1 VLLDARRTDS
11 GSAPDAFDVC
21 FADAFA
27 RAPVAWVP
35 FTAPPLAA
43 EPSAARLFPAGFFA
57 TDPFAAG
64 SFPADSFA
72 TGPFAAGPVPDDT
85 PAAFA
90 ETFEPAPADTPEAA
104 ARRVVP
110 AFAAGPL
117 AVGPFFPTGSFP
129 ADPFATGPFAAG
141 PVPDDTPAAFA
152 ETFEPAPADTPE
164 AAARRVVPAF
174 AAAALRRTAAA
185 RVLVEV
191 DRDARA
197 APRFPSLA
205 WLPVAAFLLGLMT
218 PPPPR
223 TRGLL
228 PSDRRTHGTEP
239 PDDSPAGDSLQ
250 GSRLGTPAPAPT
262 GRVSVRRAERSA
274 PATDSGE
281 WSGPS

>member
-64 SFPADSFA
+64 SFPADS
-72 TGPFAAGPVPDDT
+72 
-85 PAAFA
+85 
-90 ETFEPAPADTPEAA
+90 
-104 ARRVVP
+104 
-110 AFAAGPL
+110 
-117 AVGPFFPTGSFP
+117 
-129 ADPFATGPFAAG
+129 FATGPFAAG